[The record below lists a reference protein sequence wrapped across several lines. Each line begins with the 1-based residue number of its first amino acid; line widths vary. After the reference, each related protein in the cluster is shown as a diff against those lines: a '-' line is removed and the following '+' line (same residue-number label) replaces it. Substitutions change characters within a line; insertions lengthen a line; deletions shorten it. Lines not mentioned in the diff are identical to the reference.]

1 MNPRTALILA
11 GLALV
16 VGVVGLV
23 IGISAKNG
31 NKSDQDIA
39 DATKAQLEQQLGTTA
54 SQVQGQVKAQG
65 AKAAET
71 ATSIDR
77 QLRGLR
83 QDLTATQNN
92 VDQLGQS
99 KVAQANQIKDLQD
112 QIDKLDTRVSNLE
125 AK

>member
-31 NKSDQDIA
+31 NQSDQDIA
-39 DATKAQLEQQLGTTA
+39 DATKTQLEQQLGTTA
-54 SQVQGQVKAQG
+54 TQVQGQVKAQG

-77 QLRGLR
+77 QLRTLR
-83 QDLTATQNN
+83 TSVDAIQTSINTLNTTTATQTSDIKNL
-92 VDQLGQS
+92 Q
-99 KVAQANQIKDLQD
+99 NQV
-112 QIDKLDTRVSNLE
+112 DKLDTRVSNLE
-125 AK
+125 G

>member
-31 NKSDQDIA
+31 NQSDQDIA
-39 DATKAQLEQQLGTTA
+39 DATKTQLEQQLGTTA
-54 SQVQGQVKAQG
+54 SQAQG
-65 AKAAET
+65 AEQQQASKEAGVT
-71 ATSIDR
+71 ASVDR
-77 QLRGLR
+77 QLRALR

-92 VDQLGQS
+92 VDQLDDA
-99 KVAQANQIKDLQD
+99 KVAQANQIKNLQNEVN
-112 QIDKLDTRVSNLE
+112 KLDTKVSNLGG
-125 AK
+125 

>member
-11 GLALV
+11 GVALV

-31 NKSDQDIA
+31 NQSDQDIA
-39 DATKAQLEQQLGTTA
+39 DATKTQLEQQLGTTA
-54 SQVQGQVKAQG
+54 SEVQGAQKEQA
-65 AKAAET
+65 AKQAGVT
-71 ATSIDR
+71 ASVNK
-77 QLRGLR
+77 QLSDLR

-99 KVAQANQIKDLQD
+99 KVAQANQLKNLQD
-112 QIDKLDTRVSNLE
+112 QVDKLDTRVSNLE
-125 AK
+125 G

>member
-54 SQVQGQVKAQG
+54 SQVQGAENAQASKQAG
-65 AKAAET
+65 VT
-71 ATSIDR
+71 ASVNK
-77 QLRGLR
+77 QLRALR
-83 QDLTATQNN
+83 MSVTQAQNNITQLDDSKVMQATQ
-92 VDQLGQS
+92 
-99 KVAQANQIKDLQD
+99 IKNLQD
-112 QIDKLDTRVSNLE
+112 DVNKLDTKVSNLGG
-125 AK
+125 

>member
-39 DATKAQLEQQLGTTA
+39 DATKTQLEQQLGTTA
-54 SQVQGQVKAQG
+54 SEVQGAQQTQA
-65 AKAAET
+65 AKQAGVAANL
-71 ATSIDR
+71 DK
-77 QLRGLR
+77 QLRALR
-83 QDLTATQNN
+83 MDLTATQNN
-92 VDQLGQS
+92 VDQLGDS
-99 KVAQANQIKDLQD
+99 KVAQANQIKNLQD